1 MNKNLKK
8 IWIMHD
14 TQYGNGKILA
24 ELIAK
29 ELPSDYEISIGDV
42 KTTPAITV
50 AQETPQ
56 LLILGGAIRKFQGPK
71 RSNKWLKTLS
81 QELAKTNATIPYG
94 AGTITHMMPPDAT
107 KGYRKRFLKNVSKSP
122 AITSWY
128 GECLSAQVKGIKGP
142 LRASEF
148 EKAKQFIDDIMAWA
162 KL

>member
-1 MNKNLKK
+1 MKK

-14 TQYGNGKILA
+14 TQHGNGKILA
-24 ELIAK
+24 EMLAK
-29 ELPSDYEISIGDV
+29 ELPSDYDVSMGDV

-71 RSNKWLKTLS
+71 KSNQWLKTLS
-81 QELAKTNATIPYG
+81 HELSITNATIPYG
-94 AGTITHMMPPDAT
+94 AGTLTHMMPSDAT
-107 KGYRKRFLKNVSKSP
+107 DGYRKRFLKNVAKSP

-142 LRASEF
+142 ILDSQF
-148 EKAKQFIDDIMAWA
+148 EKIKLFIKDIVAWA

>member
-1 MNKNLKK
+1 MKK

-14 TQYGNGKILA
+14 TQHGNGKILA
-24 ELIAK
+24 ELLAK
-29 ELPSDYEISIGDV
+29 ELPTDYEVSVGDV

-71 RSNKWLKTLS
+71 KTNKWLKALS
-81 QELAKTNATIPYG
+81 HELLISNATIPYG
-94 AGTITHMMPPDAT
+94 AGTLTHMMPPDAT
-107 KGYRKRFLKNVSKSP
+107 NGYRKRFLKNVSKSP

-142 LRASEF
+142 LLEGEF
-148 EKAKQFIDDIMAWA
+148 EKGRQFIKDIVAWA

>member
-1 MNKNLKK
+1 MKK

-14 TQYGNGKILA
+14 TQHGNGKNLA
-24 ELIAK
+24 ELLAK
-29 ELPSDYEISIGDV
+29 ELPSEYEISIGDV
-42 KTTPAITV
+42 KTTPAIKV

-71 RSNKWLKTLS
+71 RSNEWLKTLS
-81 QELAKTNATIPYG
+81 HELTKTNATIPYG
-94 AGTITHMMPPDAT
+94 AGTLTHMMPTDAT

-142 LRASEF
+142 LLDGEF
-148 EKAKQFIDDIMAWA
+148 EKTRQFIKDIVAWA

>member
-1 MNKNLKK
+1 MSKNLKK

-14 TQYGNGKILA
+14 TQHGNGKNLA
-24 ELIAK
+24 ELLAK
-29 ELPSDYEISIGDV
+29 ELPSEYEVSIGDV

-56 LLILGGAIRKFQGPK
+56 LLILGGAIRKFQGPGDGTFAQQP
-71 RSNKWLKTLS
+71 RPPQFT
-81 QELAKTNATIPYG
+81 KTNATIPYG
-94 AGTITHMMPPDAT
+94 AGTLTHMMPPDAT

-142 LRASEF
+142 LLDSEF
-148 EKAKQFIDDIMAWA
+148 EKGRQFIKDIVAWA